1 VTSAVPETLL
11 GPQKHKI
18 GHMTLIIH
26 LSGVIYRLELLELAM
41 VNLSTKFEV
50 SISKIADLNLPLLY
64 LAPIRVTP
72 FEFQKDL

>member
-1 VTSAVPETLL
+1 
-11 GPQKHKI
+11 
-18 GHMTLIIH
+18 
-26 LSGVIYRLELLELAM
+26 M

-72 FEFQKDL
+72 FEFQKDLWNQKVRFHELLYGIISLILILAIFIK